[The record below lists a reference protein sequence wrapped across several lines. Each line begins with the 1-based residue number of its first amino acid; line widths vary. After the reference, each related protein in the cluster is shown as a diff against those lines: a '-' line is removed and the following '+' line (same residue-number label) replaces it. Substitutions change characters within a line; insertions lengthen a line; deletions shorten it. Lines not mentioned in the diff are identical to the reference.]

1 MPRSSLL
8 LVLALVGAMA
18 LAPVGQAAGPPPA
31 ETTAAPA
38 DRQGEA
44 PPAYTMT
51 APISRMVL
59 IRLRNKTDVL
69 EGLTRAIEEQGIRN
83 AVIVGGF
90 GSVIRYHFHVVTAQE
105 LPTTDEFVK
114 VDKPMDVLDVSGYV
128 IDGRLHPHVTLADEK
143 VAVGGHLE
151 PDTHVLTFLNVAVA
165 VLPDDASLARFDD
178 WEWR

>member
-1 MPRSSLL
+1 MSRSILL
-8 LVLALVGAMA
+8 LVLTLVGALA
-18 LAPVGQAAGPPPA
+18 LGAVGQAADPPPA
-31 ETTAAPA
+31 DTTTAPA
-38 DRQGEA
+38 DRRGEA

-69 EGLTRAIEEQGIRN
+69 EGLTKAIEEQGIRN

-90 GSVIRYHFHVVTAQE
+90 GSVIRYHFHVVSAQE

-128 IDGRLHPHVTLADEK
+128 IDGRLHPHITLADDK
-143 VAVGGHLE
+143 IAAGGHLE